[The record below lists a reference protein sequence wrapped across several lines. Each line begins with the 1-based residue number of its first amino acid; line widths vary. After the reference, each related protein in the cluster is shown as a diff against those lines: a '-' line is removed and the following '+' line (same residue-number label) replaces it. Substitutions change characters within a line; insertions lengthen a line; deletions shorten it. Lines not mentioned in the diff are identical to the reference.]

1 MVSVLLVSPR
11 QGAAV
16 AAAEYRD
23 VLQAAGLKHGE
34 LTQRMLDSED
44 SRIGDLS
51 EFDGVIVGGSS
62 LNITDFSYGDW
73 QRRVHEELTWLA
85 KAPIPTLLVCYGA
98 SFLTFATGGRVG
110 RSHPEPSGPTVVEL
124 TEAGRR
130 DPLTANLPERF
141 VSLTG
146 HTENIEEVGRNM
158 TVLATGPSCPVQMVR
173 TNEWTWACQFH
184 ADMDAAAM
192 KDRMDFYFDYGYF
205 SPADYDSIIA
215 RLPSV
220 DTTWS
225 NQVLRNFVGYCTLE
239 NDAALKRA
247 VSATEHGPERELRQ
261 VLVG

>member
-1 MVSVLLVSPR
+1 MLSVLLVSPR

-23 VLQAAGLKHGE
+23 VLKATGLEPEE

-44 SRIGDLS
+44 AVIGDLS

-62 LNITDFSYGDW
+62 LNVTDFEYGPW
-73 QRRVHEELTWLA
+73 QRQVHEELTRLSEA
-85 KAPIPTLLVCYGA
+85 SIPTLMVCYGA
-98 SFLTFATGGRVG
+98 SFLTYAGGGRVG
-110 RSHPEPSGPTVVEL
+110 RSHPESSGPTIVEL

-130 DPLTANLPERF
+130 DPLSANLPERF
-141 VSLTG
+141 TSLTG
-146 HTENIEEVGRNM
+146 HTENIERPGRGAV
-158 TVLATGPSCPVQMVR
+158 VLATGPSCPVQMIR

-205 SPADYDSIIA
+205 SPEDYAAIVA
-215 RLPSV
+215 HLPSV

-225 NQVLRNFVGYCTLE
+225 RQVLRNFVTYCAE
-239 NDAALKRA
+239 HN
-247 VSATEHGPERELRQ
+247 SATLQPQLEKAP
-261 VLVG
+261 VG